1 MPAVSED
8 RQTEV
13 HAVLQL
19 LLNHPGLEG
28 WARVCMSL
36 LTLLEGIE
44 RFMDAE
50 DEFPH
55 RELRQ
60 IVDRALASK
69 DPNATLF
76 EIASLQAFD
85 YRVMGEQNRE
95 LWSPLEESLQ
105 QFQARHGVRIRV
117 WRAFDAH
124 PSCRTVE
131 RWLSARVSE
140 SGEC

>member
-1 MPAVSED
+1 MLAVSED

-44 RFMDAE
+44 RFMDEE

-55 RELRQ
+55 RELKQ

-69 DPNATLF
+69 DPNATLL
-76 EIASLQAFD
+76 EIATLQAFD

-95 LWSPLEESLQ
+95 LWSPLEESLP
-105 QFQARHGVRIRV
+105 QFQARHGDNIRV

-124 PSCRTVE
+124 PSRRTVE
-131 RWLSARVSE
+131 RWLKTRVSE